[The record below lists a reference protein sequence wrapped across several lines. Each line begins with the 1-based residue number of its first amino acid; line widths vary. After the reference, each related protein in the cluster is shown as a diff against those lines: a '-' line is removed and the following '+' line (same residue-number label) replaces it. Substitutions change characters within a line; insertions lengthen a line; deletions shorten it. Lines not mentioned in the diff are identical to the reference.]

1 MGFDKR
7 IASIDD
13 IFDEAKRNGT
23 VKDLSNGEFKFNG
36 KIPAFKCMD
45 FWMGGVDNNG
55 LPTITKKEDWRK
67 YKNKQG
73 LDFSNNP
80 VSESILLIPD
90 GREIVVSG
98 GMTLKDYS
106 QKLGTGGDILA
117 ILNSAESFFKNSMI
131 VPNWKPRVFESLNP
145 LKLEMETKFKFHYGA
160 AGLYDAWEEVVKP
173 IYALLN
179 FFSIDTGPLKKAI
192 MQNEAS
198 TLLPYPNES
207 RFVYEQLQGARA
219 RIKAISTEGL
229 NINQISDVNAAL
241 QSIIQAGAGSSAR
254 SSAYNNLW
262 VSYGRFTFGPMQY
275 SDIKFG
281 FDMNAFDENGWPI
294 SGWFQIGGLESTRMA
309 TTAAM
314 MSTIIKGI

>member
-1 MGFDKR
+1 MSFDKR
-7 IASIDD
+7 IASVGD
-13 IFDEAKRNGT
+13 IFDESKRNGT

-45 FWMGGVDNNG
+45 FWMGGVDENG
-55 LPTITKKEDWRK
+55 LPTKTKKEQWRS
-67 YKNKQG
+67 YTNESG
-73 LDFSNNP
+73 LDFKKSP
-80 VSESILLIPD
+80 VSESVLLIPD

-98 GMTLKDYS
+98 GMTLKDYT

-117 ILNSAESFFKNSMI
+117 ILNSIQSFFDNNMV
-131 VPNWKPRVFESLNP
+131 VPVWKPKVFDSINP
-145 LKLEMETKFKFHYGA
+145 LKLDMETKFKFHYGA

-179 FFSIDTGPLKKAI
+179 FFSVDTGEIDKAI
-192 MQNEAS
+192 LKNS
-198 TLLPYPNES
+198 TTAVLPYPNES
-207 RFVYEQLQGARA
+207 RFVFEQLRGAL
-219 RIKAISTEGL
+219 SVLTTEGL
-229 NINQISDVNAAL
+229 SFKRLDELNSKL
-241 QSIIQAGAGSSAR
+241 QSAIHAGAGNSAR

-294 SGWFQIGGLESTRMA
+294 SGWFQIGGLESTRMS

-314 MSTIIKGI
+314 MSTIIKGV